1 MTPRSPLTDLQTRT
15 LRAVLACRSD
25 GVDPRLSELG
35 TRLGHKE
42 RNPTSVASVLRS
54 LRSHGCLTWVR
65 ADYATIEVTEKG
77 KALAPLDPA
86 PKPKGGRPPLSAA
99 SAYDED
105 EDDDEEPQRD
115 DAPEDDEDDDE
126 PAWSRAPAPPVD
138 EAPSRQRL
146 TPPAADRSGLDDLD
160 ELEQRALDDLDAI
173 RRVRALRGRP

>member
-99 SAYDED
+99 SSYD
-105 EDDDEEPQRD
+105 EDDDEEDDDDRPRD
-115 DAPEDDEDDDE
+115 NVPEDDDEDDG
-126 PAWSRAPAPPVD
+126 PSVHD